1 MPFPVSLVESRP
13 ACWFL
18 MLISWF
24 RLTNLTLDLGSG
36 RNPRK
41 GGQNY
46 THCCLLA
53 VNASLDIQNGFI
65 VETLSSFIQSPI
77 EDLLAA
83 TEANQFPCTAKWDGN
98 PAGAPVV
105 QVPYSWLE
113 EHVLGDNCQ
122 DRSQSRNGFHLLLAS
137 SFPQSCFVS
146 LLVSSWSIGPC
157 SRYSDPFGGP
167 ELTLYR
173 PHDPT
178 STETRR
184 MEQALPPRPVTGH
197 VMDYCAFRH
206 ACSRCIRHH

>member
-1 MPFPVSLVESRP
+1 
-13 ACWFL
+13 

-83 TEANQFPCTAKWDGN
+83 TEANQFPYTAKWDGN
-98 PAGAPVV
+98 PAGLMIPRRRKLAVWNKLFLPDLSQVMSWIIVPFAMLVAGVYVTIDTIMWLSICFAFSSPSTFSEPVAIKV
-105 QVPYSWLE
+105 ATP
-113 EHVLGDNCQ
+113 
-122 DRSQSRNGFHLLLAS
+122 
-137 SFPQSCFVS
+137 
-146 LLVSSWSIGPC
+146 I
-157 SRYSDPFGGP
+157 
-167 ELTLYR
+167 
-173 PHDPT
+173 T
-178 STETRR
+178 SK
-184 MEQALPPRPVTGH
+184 
-197 VMDYCAFRH
+197 YK
-206 ACSRCIRHH
+206 